1 MVLGYHV
8 IITTYGFWLPNDPR
22 GSWSDFVRSWELSR
36 FGPATKVTTRR
47 SVAAAPHDRSL
58 RAAAKSALQYPEI
71 QLTGI
76 QAREVGCAIGDYAN
90 KTGLVVWAC
99 SVLPEHIHL
108 VLRRYRFKIEQ
119 AVNLLKGAATARL
132 DEQALH
138 PLRRYRRS
146 DGRLPPMW
154 TRREWKVYLDD
165 PADIRRAIRYVEE
178 NPAKEGKR
186 QQFWSFVS
194 PYEEETRS
202 PSAPR

>member
-22 GSWSDFVRSWELSR
+22 GSWSDFVRSWELRR

-47 SVAAAPHDRSL
+47 SVAAQQHDRRL
-58 RAAAKSALQYPEI
+58 RTAAKTALQYPEVH
-71 QLTGI
+71 LTGI
-76 QAREVGCAIGDYAN
+76 QAREVGCAIGEYAQKN
-90 KTGLVVWAC
+90 GLTIWAC
-99 SVLPEHIHL
+99 SILPQHLHL
-108 VLRRYRFKIEQ
+108 VLGRYRFKIEQ
-119 AVNLLKGAATARL
+119 AVNLLKGAATSHLSENR
-132 DEQALH
+132 LH
-138 PLRRYRRS
+138 PLQEHRRP

-178 NPAKEGKR
+178 NPVKEGKR
-186 QQFWSFVS
+186 RQRWPFVS
-194 PYEEETRS
+194 KYGETRS